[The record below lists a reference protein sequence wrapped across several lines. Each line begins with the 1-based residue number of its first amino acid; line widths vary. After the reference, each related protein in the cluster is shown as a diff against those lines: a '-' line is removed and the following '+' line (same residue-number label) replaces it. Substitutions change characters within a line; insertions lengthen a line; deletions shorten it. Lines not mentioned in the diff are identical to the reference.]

1 MNRFWK
7 LALCGVALSGA
18 STVAIAQLG
27 PVVLHQRMPPPMDA
41 EKRAAAELRDIAVV
55 LDLSQAQRTALEAW
69 LKTWPKP
76 SEGCR
81 GPGGEPGSGDAGEGA
96 ETADQRFE
104 RMSACLTMASEVR
117 LASINAARRFYAQ
130 LDDRQK
136 QRFDALERLR
146 HGDMPMPPGGPRGM
160 PAPPP
165 MD

>member
-1 MNRFWK
+1 MHRFWK

-27 PVVLHQRMPPPMDA
+27 PMMVHQRMPPPMDA
-41 EKRAAAELRDIAVV
+41 GKGGAAELRDIAVV

-69 LKTWPKP
+69 LKARPRP
-76 SEGCR
+76 PEGCR
-81 GPGGEPGSGDAGEGA
+81 GPGGDAGPGDAGEGT

-104 RMSACLTMASEVR
+104 RMGACLTAASEAR
-117 LASINAARRFYAQ
+117 LASINAAKRLYAQ

-146 HGDMPMPPGGPRGM
+146 HRDMPVAPGLRGM